1 MEEPMSKKTTSN
13 AHGIDLFA
21 PGGLTQLFALHRAT
35 FGNAVMEVGNGGTGG
50 EPGAGAGTGGEPA
63 GTGAGTGDP
72 AGNGADQFQSEG
84 GPKALQAERDAR
96 KAADKRAADF
106 EARVKELEDA
116 TKSTDD
122 KERERVANLEKS
134 DRDKENAIAE
144 RDAKLLRYEI
154 AAAKG
159 LDLKAALRLQ
169 GSTKEEIEAD
179 ADEFAKT
186 FASSAPGV
194 VPGAGARGETR
205 VQTTPGLG
213 TLQHAYESSSK

>member
-1 MEEPMSKKTTSN
+1 MSKKFTKS

-35 FGNAVMEVGNGGTGG
+35 FGDAVMEAGDGGDGS
-50 EPGAGAGTGGEPA
+50 GAGAGDPA
-63 GTGAGTGDP
+63 GSAPPAAPPAGDP
-72 AGNGADQFQSEG
+72 AGGGADQFQSEG
-84 GPKALQAERDAR
+84 GPRALQAERDAR

-116 TKSTDD
+116 TKSTDE

-134 DRDKENAIAE
+134 DREKDVQIAE

-169 GSTKEEIEAD
+169 GSTREEIEAD
-179 ADEFAKT
+179 ADEFAKS
-186 FASSAPGV
+186 FASSAPGE

-205 VQTTPGLG
+205 VQTTPGIG
-213 TLQHAYESSSK
+213 TLTQGYAETSK